1 MNILEDAIVRRSLH
15 DELADRL
22 REMIVQGVLPPGEK
36 FPEKQ
41 MTEQFGVSR
50 TPLREALKVLAAEG
64 LVKLTLNR
72 GATVTAVTVE
82 DLDEVFP
89 VMAALEALSGELA
102 CQHITDQEIAQIR
115 ALHEEMIEHYNISDL
130 PNYFRSNEE
139 IHKAILRA
147 ARNPT
152 LSALYRSVAGRV
164 RRARYL
170 ANMSGGRWK
179 DAVEEHEAII
189 ATLEQRDG
197 KKLTGIL
204 RRHLENKL
212 GAIRVWLQRK
222 S

>member
-1 MNILEDAIVRRSLH
+1 MTILQDTIVRRSLH

-64 LVKLTLNR
+64 LVKLTQNR

-102 CQHITDQEIAQIR
+102 CQHITDQEITQIR
-115 ALHEEMIEHYNISDL
+115 ALHDEMIEHYSNSDL

-139 IHKAILRA
+139 IHETILRA

-179 DAVEEHEAII
+179 DAVEEHETII
-189 ATLEQRDG
+189 AALEQRDG

-204 RRHLENKL
+204 RTHLENKL
-212 GAIRVWLQRK
+212 DAIRVRLPRK

>member
-1 MNILEDAIVRRSLH
+1 MNILEDAIIRRSLH

-36 FPEKQ
+36 FPEKR

-50 TPLREALKVLAAEG
+50 TPLREALKVLAGEG

-72 GATVTAVTVE
+72 GATVTAVTAE

-102 CQHITDQEIAQIR
+102 CQHITDREIARIR
-115 ALHEEMIEHYNISDL
+115 VLHEEMIEHYENSDL

-139 IHKAILRA
+139 IHEAILRA
-147 ARNPT
+147 AKNPT

-179 DAVEEHEAII
+179 NAVAEHEAIL
-189 ATLEQRDG
+189 AALDQRDG
-197 KKLTGIL
+197 KKLTRIL

-212 GAIRVWLQRK
+212 GAIRVWLQRN